1 VVRFLK
7 SHRQCRARFGVARRL
22 LLPAFKERALSKG
35 EEHQDMLK
43 WLLDSAQGRD
53 AEPDRLVKRMLSLNM
68 AAIHTTA
75 ITATNVLL
83 DLFAR
88 PEWMEVLSEEIVEAI
103 EGDGGIKTSTL
114 PKLKKLDSFMRELRR
129 LNTLGFC
136 TSSSPFLSMLM
147 KTKQ

>member
-1 VVRFLK
+1 ML
-7 SHRQCRARFGVARRL
+7 QFG
-22 LLPAFKERALSKG
+22 
-35 EEHQDMLK
+35 
-43 WLLDSAQGRD
+43 
-53 AEPDRLVKRMLSLNM
+53 SL
-68 AAIHTTA
+68 

-114 PKLKKLDSFMRELRR
+114 PKLKKLDSFMRESRR